1 MRSKT
6 LTSIIGREIAA
17 ACQAVQQGKVIAY
30 PTEAVFGLG
39 CDPTNLDAVQRILTL
54 KQRPA
59 HKGLILI
66 AADLQQLAPWL
77 LPLESSLL
85 QQVLATWPGA
95 VTWLL
100 PVRPEVSSLIRG
112 EHDTLAVRVTAHPVC
127 RELCQCLGQPL
138 ISTSANLNG
147 QEPARNVAEVIQQF
161 DQQLGF
167 VLDAPLGGQAQP
179 TQIRDGRTGEVIRT
193 A

>member
-1 MRSKT
+1 MSVV
-6 LTSIIGREIAA
+6 GDDIAA

-39 CDPTNLDAVQRILTL
+39 CDPANLVAVQRILDL

-59 HKGLILI
+59 YKGLILI
-66 AADLQQLAPWL
+66 AADLSQLERWL
-77 LPLESSLL
+77 LPLEATLW
-85 QQVLATWPGA
+85 QQVSATWPGA

-100 PVRPEVSSLIRG
+100 PVRPEVSPLIRG

-127 RELCQCLGQPL
+127 RALCQRLGHPL

-147 QEPARNVAEVIQQF
+147 QEPARSVTEVVQQF

-179 TQIRDGRTGEVIRT
+179 TQIRDGRTGEIIRPS
-193 A
+193 

>member
-1 MRSKT
+1 MT
-6 LTSIIGREIAA
+6 CVVDHNVVAA
-17 ACQAVQQGKVIAY
+17 AQAVQQGKVIAY

-39 CDPTNLDAVQRILTL
+39 CDPNNLEAVQRVLEL

-66 AADLQQLAPWL
+66 AASLQQLEPWL
-77 LPLESSLL
+77 LPLEPWLL
-85 QQVLATWPGA
+85 QRVAATWPGA

-100 PVRPEVSSLIRG
+100 PVRPEVSPLVRG

-127 RELCQCLGQPL
+127 RALCDCLGHPL

-147 QEPARNVAEVIQQF
+147 QEPARSIADIVQQF
-161 DQQLGF
+161 DQQLAF
-167 VLDAPLGGQAQP
+167 ILDAPLGGQAQP
-179 TQIRDGRTGEVIRT
+179 TQIRDGRTGEIIRP

>member
-1 MRSKT
+1 LHHFVSNN
-6 LTSIIGREIAA
+6 IAA

-39 CDPTNLDAVQRILTL
+39 CNPANLEAVQRILTL

-77 LPLESSLL
+77 LPLEPALL
-85 QQVLATWPGA
+85 QQILPTWPGA

-100 PVRPEVSSLIRG
+100 PVRPDVSPLIRG

-127 RELCQCLGQPL
+127 RELCQCLGHPL

-147 QEPARNVAEVIQQF
+147 QEPARNVTEILQQF

-167 VLDAPLGGQAQP
+167 VLDAPLGGQLQP
-179 TQIRDGRTGEVIRT
+179 TQIRDGRTGQVIRPG
-193 A
+193 